1 MYKQGAG
8 DLLLVEQI
16 VAEVLE
22 RLSKHSEFDAKTLAR
37 LRELAK
43 SSGLAKYEQVVSALG
58 ADLEK

>member
-1 MYKQGAG
+1 MYEQGAG

-22 RLSKHSEFDAKTLAR
+22 RLSKNSEFDAKTLAR

-43 SSGLAKYEQVVSALG
+43 FSGLAKYEQVVSALG
-58 ADLEK
+58 AD

>member
-1 MYKQGAG
+1 MYEQGAG

-22 RLSKHSEFDAKTLAR
+22 RLSKNSEFDAKTLAR

-43 SSGLAKYEQVVSALG
+43 SSGLVKYEQVVSALG
-58 ADLEK
+58 AD